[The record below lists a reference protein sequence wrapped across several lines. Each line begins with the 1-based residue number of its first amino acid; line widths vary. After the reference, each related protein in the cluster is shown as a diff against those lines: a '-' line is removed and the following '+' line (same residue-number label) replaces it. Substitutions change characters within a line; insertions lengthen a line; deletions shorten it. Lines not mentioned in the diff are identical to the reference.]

1 VIATLYSLYL
11 GVQQE
16 AKWEA
21 VVGLYFLAFALDA
34 VDGHVARMV
43 GQESGFGGVLD
54 MVTDRT
60 ATAGLVMINLL
71 VEEED
76 WKRFGWICLCMLDI
90 ASHWFHCIAAAG
102 RHHKSAEATAGKNFI
117 LRWYYACKP
126 LFFACCIG
134 QELFY
139 LLNFVKEKGETLGSV
154 SAPVWMHPEMKG
166 YFPIDVLEGLW
177 WVTMALAGIKQVV
190 NVAQLASAAVNL
202 AEEDAEKRSL
212 MKKGGKNGGK

>member
-1 VIATLYSLYL
+1 VIATLCSLYL
-11 GVQQE
+11 GVQRDAE
-16 AKWEA
+16 WEA

-139 LLNFVKEKGETLGSV
+139 LLNFIKEKGHDFGNV
-154 SAPVWMHPEMKG
+154 VAPVWMHLQMKEH
-166 YFPIDVLEGLW
+166 FPIDILLSLW
-177 WVTMALAGIKQVV
+177 WVTMVLAGIKQVV
-190 NVAQLASAAVNL
+190 NVAQLVSAAVNL
-202 AEEDAEKRSL
+202 AEEDAEKRNV
-212 MKKGGKNGGK
+212 KKVGKNGGK